1 MLYGFKS
8 TTIFLKFS
16 LQSYVSFFLFHC
28 FELSE
33 YFIISFSLLVCI
45 LFKVIYPVFC
55 SFSGYPRKYSC
66 IIISVSNVNQYFTP
80 THVRTHTHAHICL
93 SMFVKA
99 QGNISKDISQLSTGW
114 QGAGVWYWGGEV
126 GGFILLF
133 TVVHVHTKLWPN
145 ISLHYCT
152 LHIYIVLYCTL
163 TLYNSFLH
171 LLQCILNTVPCP

>member
-1 MLYGFKS
+1 M
-8 TTIFLKFS
+8 
-16 LQSYVSFFLFHC
+16 FLF
-28 FELSE
+28 F
-33 YFIISFSLLVCI
+33 YFIALSYLNILSFHFLYLFVSYSKSYTLFSVLLVVTLESI
-45 LFKVIYPVFC
+45 PVLL
-55 SFSGYPRKYSC
+55 Y
-66 IIISVSNVNQYFTP
+66 QYLMLINTLP
-80 THVRTHTHAHICL
+80 LHMCAYTHTHAHICL